1 MLPDSVRARHIL
13 IAPENNNY
21 AQAKNIA
28 DSLAG
33 LLKKG
38 ADFETLAKQFS
49 ADQNSAV
56 NGGDLGWFGPR
67 MMVQPFSDTAFFAK
81 VRDIKVVLTQ
91 FGAHV
96 LQVTN
101 RAKPVEKIQIAT
113 IEKEITPSQATI
125 NKIYNEAR
133 NFAAR
138 VNNQA
143 DFDKSVSD
151 FNLSKRI
158 ATLNKNDKNIA
169 GMDNARELVRQ
180 TYLSSTPGEVILN
193 NEGSNIFD
201 AGNKFT
207 IAILT
212 DVQEEGVA
220 PVNTVAGTIKRELIR
235 KKKAEVLEKEL
246 QAAINGSE
254 SLLSVAQKAGLE
266 VKEASDLSF
275 NSFQIPGAGIEP
287 KVIASATLAE
297 QGKISEPIAGN
308 QGVYVIMVNNKTV
321 EDVTPESVAQSKTG
335 MDQSNKYRANYQAA
349 QAL

>member
-1 MLPDSVRARHIL
+1 M
-13 IAPENNNY
+13 
-21 AQAKNIA
+21 
-28 DSLAG
+28 AG

-133 NFAAR
+133 SFAAR

-349 QAL
+349 QALLKNAEIKDTRYKFY

>member
-1 MLPDSVRARHIL
+1 MVWS
-13 IAPENNNY
+13 
-21 AQAKNIA
+21 
-28 DSLAG
+28 
-33 LLKKG
+33 
-38 ADFETLAKQFS
+38 
-49 ADQNSAV
+49 QNDGSAV
-56 NGGDLGWFGPR
+56 QR
-67 MMVQPFSDTAFFAK
+67 YRFFAK

-235 KKKAEVLEKEL
+235 KKKAEVLEKRTP
-246 QAAINGSE
+246 GS
-254 SLLSVAQKAGLE
+254 
-266 VKEASDLSF
+266 
-275 NSFQIPGAGIEP
+275 
-287 KVIASATLAE
+287 
-297 QGKISEPIAGN
+297 N
-308 QGVYVIMVNNKTV
+308 QRK
-321 EDVTPESVAQSKTG
+321 
-335 MDQSNKYRANYQAA
+335 
-349 QAL
+349 